1 MNALTVT
8 FIQFIVALW
17 IKVLLLF
24 FNDFKLVY
32 HDFHKGGM
40 WH

>member
-1 MNALTVT
+1 MNKS
-8 FIQFIVALW
+8 II
-17 IKVLLLF
+17 IIINF

-32 HDFHKGGM
+32 HDFRKGGM